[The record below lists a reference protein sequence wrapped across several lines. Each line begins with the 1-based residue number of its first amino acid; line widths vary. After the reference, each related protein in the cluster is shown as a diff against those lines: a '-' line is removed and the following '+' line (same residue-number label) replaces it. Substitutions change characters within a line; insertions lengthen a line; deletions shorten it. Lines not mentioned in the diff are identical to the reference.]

1 MFTVQK
7 DQLFTLI
14 KSLTKAEKRSFRLYV
29 NRFQS
34 AGDTKFLQL
43 FDVLDR
49 LSEYDEELVLK
60 RLPEVEKRHLSNL
73 KRHLYKQILTSLRL
87 IYIQKNIDIQIREQ
101 LDFARILYGK
111 GMYMQSLRILER
123 IKKTA
128 LEHHQDIL
136 HLEILEFEKMIEA
149 RHITRSRK
157 VENKME
163 GLLEEAAHRSYVTHY
178 SNLFSNFNIQMHG
191 WYIVHGHAKN
201 EGEEQAV
208 QEFFER
214 NMPQG
219 WEEKKLT
226 FFEKAN
232 WYQSKMWYHY
242 IRLDFEL
249 AAEQARQWV
258 ELFHT
263 DEQMKQMDPD
273 LYMRALYYLLVL
285 LYLMR
290 SREEFAAYLHAFEA
304 FEREF
309 SEQMNDNSRMIV
321 FVYLNLS
328 RLNYS
333 LLERDFKGGILL
345 AKRIEQELPEHEA
358 YMDAHRSLLFYFKF
372 AYLFFSD
379 GQCEKALEYLNEIIH
394 LKSAFLREDLHF
406 NARLL
411 HLLCHYELEHYDL
424 LDYLISSVQRQ
435 FHKGADISEL
445 HQNSLRFL
453 RQLTQIPLAGQPDAF
468 RQFQRKLKNLQENK
482 YESKALNYLDIPAW
496 VEGHV
501 PGVKVGVGE

>member
-1 MFTVQK
+1 MFTIQ

-14 KSLTKAEKRSFRLYV
+14 KSLTKAEKRNFRLYV
-29 NRFQS
+29 NRLQS

-49 LSEYDEELVLK
+49 LAEYDEEQALK
-60 RLPEVEKRHLSNL
+60 RLPDVEKRHLPNL

-178 SNLFSNFNIQMHG
+178 SNLFSNFNIQAHG
-191 WYIVHGHAKN
+191 WYIVYGHVKN
-201 EGEEQAV
+201 ETQAEEV
-208 QEFFER
+208 RNFFES
-214 NMPQG
+214 NMPKG
-219 WEEKKLT
+219 WDEKKLT
-226 FFEKAN
+226 FFERAN
-232 WYQSKMWYHY
+232 WYQAKMWYHY
-242 IRLDFEL
+242 IRLEFEE
-249 AAEQARQWV
+249 AAGQARLWV
-258 ELFHT
+258 QLFQT

-290 SREEFAAYLHAFEA
+290 SKTEFEAYLRQFESFEQAFC
-304 FEREF
+304 
-309 SEQMNDNSRMIV
+309 EQMNDNSRMIA

-328 RLNYS
+328 RLNHS
-333 LLERDFKGGILL
+333 LLRRDPKSGILL
-345 AKRIEQELPEHEA
+345 AGSIGKELPLHEA
-358 YMDAHRSLLFYFKF
+358 YMDVHRSLLFYFKF
-372 AYLFFSD
+372 AYLYFCD
-379 GQCEKALEYLNEIIH
+379 GRYEKALEYLNEIIH
-394 LKSAFLREDLHF
+394 LKSAHLREDLHY

-411 HLLCHYELEHYDL
+411 HILCHYELGHYDL
-424 LDYLISSVQRQ
+424 LDYLLSSAQRQ
-435 FHKGADISEL
+435 YQKGEGISEM
-445 HQNSLRFL
+445 SRATLRFL
-453 RQLTQIPLAGQPDAF
+453 RQLTQAPPASHLQAF
-468 RQFQRKLKNLQENK
+468 RQFHTKLQGLQADK
-482 YESKALNYLDIPAW
+482 YERKALNYLDIPAW
-496 VEGHV
+496 VKGKASIGHQST
-501 PGVKVGVGE
+501 P